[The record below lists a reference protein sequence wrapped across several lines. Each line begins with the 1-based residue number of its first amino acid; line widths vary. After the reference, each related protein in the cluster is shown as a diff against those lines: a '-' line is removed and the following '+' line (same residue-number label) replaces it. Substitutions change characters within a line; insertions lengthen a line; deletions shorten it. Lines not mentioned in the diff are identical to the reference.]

1 MLPNNQRGRN
11 SESSGKSRASCQVS
25 KVTTFK
31 GGFMNDERWAEL
43 LEARIDLQSS
53 MVERLAASIVKKEDD
68 LIKMVLVNRG
78 VDVSDLEAL
87 KPRLKVIRRHGDTYQ
102 TLYLDGEAILELHD
116 VTMSHHDG
124 KMTSKLQYREFDS
137 SNPC

>member
-1 MLPNNQRGRN
+1 
-11 SESSGKSRASCQVS
+11 
-25 KVTTFK
+25 
-31 GGFMNDERWAEL
+31 MNDERWAEL

-87 KPRLKVIRRHGDTYQ
+87 KPRLKAIRRHGDTYQ
-102 TLYLDGEAILELHD
+102 TLYLDGEAILEIHD
-116 VTMSHHDG
+116 ATMSHHDG